1 MLFRTL
7 LIYLFFKGTVQSQ
20 VTCNAFGKIM
30 RISKFKKD
38 VGCVVSHFTHLFV
51 FQGKSAKLGC
61 M

>member
-1 MLFRTL
+1 MGSNSKNQTMF
-7 LIYLFFKGTVQSQ
+7 YPYNHKG
-20 VTCNAFGKIM
+20 FLGKM
-30 RISKFKKD
+30 KRISKFKKE

>member
-1 MLFRTL
+1 MRSH
-7 LIYLFFKGTVQSQ
+7 SQ
-20 VTCNAFGKIM
+20 NPTMFYPYNHIGFLGKM
-30 RISKFKKD
+30 KRISKFKKE